1 MNIEKLEL
9 SVAASDHITNTY
21 LVYDET
27 GDGILIDPADEAERI
42 ISKIEEL
49 NLNIKYI
56 ILTHGHFD
64 HTNGLCDMV
73 KYTNAKVLIHK
84 DDIDMLFG
92 KVDDASS
99 MFNAVPKYINENEVD
114 KIEDGYTFSVGNME
128 FEIIHTPGHTA
139 GSIIIYEKISNVIFS
154 GDTLFAKSHGRC
166 DLETGSMDSM
176 VTSLR
181 KIFNKFE
188 DEEIIVYPGHGEN
201 GNLKRTEKYIKLL
214 LALRK
219 IEL

>member
-9 SVAASDHITNTY
+9 AVAASEHITNTY

-27 GDGILIDPADEAERI
+27 KKGILIDPADEADKI

-64 HTNGLCDMV
+64 HTNALYDMIN
-73 KYTNAKVLIHK
+73 YTKAKVLIHK
-84 DDIDMLFG
+84 DDLDMLMG
-92 KVDDASS
+92 KIDDASS
-99 MFNAVPKYINENEVD
+99 MFNATPEYINENEVE
-114 KIEDGYTFSVGNME
+114 KIEDGYTFNVGNME
-128 FEIIHTPGHTA
+128 LEIIHTPGHTA
-139 GSIIIYEKISNVIFS
+139 GSMIINIKDENALIT
-154 GDTLFAKSHGRC
+154 GDTIFAKSFGRC
-166 DLETGSMDSM
+166 DLVTSNIDSM
-176 VTSLR
+176 VNSLR
-181 KIFNKFE
+181 KVFNRFDDK
-188 DEEIIVYPGHGEN
+188 IIIYPGHGDN
-201 GNLKRTEKYIKLL
+201 SDLKTTKKYIKLL